1 MSRTATVKVFVSSV
15 RCGGYVGE
23 TPRNRYRC
31 QANRVTAITATTA
44 NSASITA
51 KKKNVRTRTG
61 TAARASNAH
70 PRQPAGV
77 QVKTV
82 RRGFI
87 FIAYA
92 AANRG
97 SSASALRGPAGRT
110 DHLRHPATVA
120 LAVRSPQ
127 ALQEVEQGLGVR
139 VARVRTLR
147 LNHARREPIGRR
159 AARE

>member
-44 NSASITA
+44 KSASITA

-70 PRQPAGV
+70 PRQPAGA

-87 FIAYA
+87 FIALIVRQLEPRYSISEIQT
-92 AANRG
+92 RHT
-97 SSASALRGPAGRT
+97 RTVDVAG
-110 DHLRHPATVA
+110 
-120 LAVRSPQ
+120 RSPQ
-127 ALQEVEQGLGVR
+127 LLQEVEQRLGV
-139 VARVRTLR
+139 
-147 LNHARREPIGRR
+147 
-159 AARE
+159 